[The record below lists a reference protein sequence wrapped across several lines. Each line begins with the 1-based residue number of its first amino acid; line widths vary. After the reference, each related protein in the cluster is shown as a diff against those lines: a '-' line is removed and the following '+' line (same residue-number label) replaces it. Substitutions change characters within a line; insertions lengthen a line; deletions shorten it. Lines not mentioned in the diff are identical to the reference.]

1 MLRPGRRTAVDVVQR
16 FPLSLSLNLSLSLSL
31 SLSLAACGGGAEP
44 AATPAPEKAAAAAPP
59 PARADAAAPAEK
71 AGLVEVPTTCETRDG
86 YCLPPPRFVKKLCS
100 AFQPDL
106 ALSMFTKGTPWT
118 RAYLKGDVDA
128 VNASGGVSS
137 NDKLVFDEEVLV
149 MIRRKA
155 DAGGMQV
162 SGAGDGFDVLRWD
175 GTCATLSGGELT
187 LTAPPKSPK
196 NPKLKWQDLAETTQT
211 KLIEDVKIAKI
222 NTERRKE
229 CKGVTMGDVST
240 KCVKAVD
247 ALSLAIV
254 EWVRAGGAVPPPAA
268 LP

>member
-1 MLRPGRRTAVDVVQR
+1 MLRPGFLALALVL
-16 FPLSLSLNLSLSLSL
+16 LSLS
-31 SLSLAACGGGAEP
+31 ACGGAPEP
-44 AATPAPEKAAAAAPP
+44 AASPEAPAAAAAPAKP
-59 PARADAAAPAEK
+59 KEEAAAPAAEK
-71 AGLVEVPTTCETRDG
+71 AGPVEVPTTCTTTDG

-106 ALSMFTKGTPWT
+106 ALAMFAKGTPWT

-175 GTCATLSGGELT
+175 GTCATLSGGEIT
-187 LTAPPKSPK
+187 LTAPPKSAK

-211 KLIEDVKIAKI
+211 KLLEDPKIAKI

-229 CKGVTMGDVST
+229 CKGVTMGEVSV

-254 EWVRAGGAVPPPAA
+254 SWVRGGGTVPAPAT